1 MIHRGGRGVLM
12 IVTRDVTTDRATLV
26 LEGGVLGPW
35 VDELRRAC
43 DGALASHRVVTLD
56 LGAVGFIDRAGLA
69 LFRELEGRQVR
80 VTNCSPFVAEQLR
93 GIVAC

>member
-1 MIHRGGRGVLM
+1 MIA
-12 IVTRDVTTDRATLV
+12 TRDVTNDRTTLV

-35 VDELRRAC
+35 VDELRQAC
-43 DGALASHRVVTLD
+43 DRALGTHGALTLD
-56 LGAVGFIDRAGLA
+56 VGAVGFIDHAGLA
-69 LFRELEGRQVR
+69 LFRELEGRHVR

>member
-1 MIHRGGRGVLM
+1 VLM
-12 IVTRDVTTDRATLV
+12 IATRDVTEDRMTLV

-35 VDELRRAC
+35 VDELRHAC
-43 DGALASHRVVTLD
+43 DRAFGTHGALTLD

-69 LFRELEGRQVR
+69 LFRELEGRRVR

>member
-1 MIHRGGRGVLM
+1 MLM
-12 IVTRDVTTDRATLV
+12 IAKQELTKDRVTLV

-35 VDELRRAC
+35 VDELRCAC
-43 DGALASHRVVTLD
+43 NQALEQCATLTLD

-69 LFRELEGRQVR
+69 LFRELEGRRVR
-80 VTNCSPFVAEQLR
+80 VTNCSPFVAEQLK

>member
-1 MIHRGGRGVLM
+1 MIA
-12 IVTRDVTTDRATLV
+12 TRDVTKAQATLV
-26 LEGGVLGPW
+26 LEGEVLGPW
-35 VDELRRAC
+35 VDELRRTC
-43 DGALASHRVVTLD
+43 DRALASHGVVTLD

-69 LFRELEGRQVR
+69 LFRELEGRTVR